1 MEPGQDSQESMGRLR
16 RTLFVSGSLGKGHDV
31 VAEACAAALEP
42 FGVTS
47 KIVDSMKLL
56 GSGSGLGEWVFR
68 TLLSVTAVY
77 DAFHFS
83 QLRDGGRIGR
93 AAENIAIKRMH
104 DNLLTEIEEFRPELV
119 VPVFATGAGA
129 TARIKAETS
138 RSAPPF
144 RSVVIM
150 TDSFA
155 HQMWVHEQTDL
166 FLVTSSAAAES
177 VRRYWPEAVVE
188 VVTAPVR
195 PEFAQVPTQRQARTG
210 LGVPDDAICVLL
222 MSGAWGLGPLDE
234 AAAALAADGVYV
246 LAVAGTNRRMEAKL
260 RSLAASHPEVIAFG
274 YTNQVSTLM
283 SACDVVV
290 TSSGDTCREART
302 LGRGLILIDV
312 VPGHGRE
319 NLMHELELGGATA
332 CLPTAESIAR
342 AVRSF
347 VNDPERSKVAPA
359 IETGVPEAQFVSAL
373 RELGFELVEGGAA

>member
-1 MEPGQDSQESMGRLR
+1 MTEMVVQGPTPQVRLR
-16 RTLFVSGSLGKGHDV
+16 RALFVSGSLGKGHDV

-42 FGVTS
+42 FGVQS
-47 KIVDSMKLL
+47 RIVDSMKLL
-56 GSGSGLGEWVFR
+56 GRGGDLGERVFR
-68 TLLSVTAVY
+68 SLLSVTAVY
-77 DAFHFS
+77 DAFHFT

-93 AAENIAIKRMH
+93 ATERVAISRMH
-104 DNLLTEIEEFRPELV
+104 DNLLAELEEFEPELV

-129 TARIKAETS
+129 TARVKAEMNP
-138 RSAPPF
+138 AVKPF

-155 HQMWVHEQTDL
+155 HQMWVHEETDL

-177 VRRYWPEAVVE
+177 VRRYRPEAVVE

-195 PEFAQVPTQRQARTG
+195 PEFARAPSQRAARAG

-246 LAVAGTNRRMEAKL
+246 LAVAGTNQRMEAKL
-260 RSLAASHPEVIAFG
+260 RALAALRPEVVPFG

-332 CLPTAESIAR
+332 CLPTSESIAR

-347 VNDPERSKVAPA
+347 MNDPERSKVAPA

-373 RELGFELVEGGAA
+373 RELGFELIER

>member
-1 MEPGQDSQESMGRLR
+1 VGRLR

-42 FGVTS
+42 YGVTS

-56 GSGSGLGEWVFR
+56 GNGSSAGEWVFR
-68 TLLSVTAVY
+68 KLLSVTALY

-83 QLRDGGRIGR
+83 QLRDGGRLGV
-93 AAENIAIKRMH
+93 ATENLAINRMH
-104 DNLLTEIEEFRPELV
+104 RNLQAEIEEFRPDLV

-129 TARIKAETS
+129 TARVKNEAS
-138 RSAPPF
+138 GSVAPF

-195 PEFAQVPTQRQARTG
+195 PEFSHAPSQRVAREG
-210 LGVPDDAICVLL
+210 LGVPHDAICVLL

-234 AAAALAADGVYV
+234 AATALALDGVYV
-246 LAVAGTNRRMEAKL
+246 LAVAGTNDRMEAKL
-260 RSLAASHPEVIAFG
+260 RALAAVHPEIIPFG

-332 CLPTAESIAR
+332 CLPTAGSIAR

-359 IETGVPEAQFVSAL
+359 IETGVPEAQFVNAL
-373 RELGFELVEGGAA
+373 RELGFELIEGGGD

>member
-1 MEPGQDSQESMGRLR
+1 MEPGQEALETARRLR

-31 VAEACAAALEP
+31 VAEACAAALQP
-42 FGVTS
+42 FGVES
-47 KIVDSMKLL
+47 RIVDSMKLL
-56 GSGSGLGEWVFR
+56 GSGSGLGERVFR

-83 QLRDGGRIGR
+83 QLRDGGRIGH
-93 AAENIAIKRMH
+93 ATENLAINRMH
-104 DNLLTEIEEFRPELV
+104 RNLLAEIEDFRPELI

-129 TARIKAETS
+129 TARIKAERLKTGMS

-155 HQMWVHEQTDL
+155 HQMWVQEETDL
-166 FLVTSSAAAES
+166 FLVTSNAAAES
-177 VRRYWPEAVVE
+177 VRRYWPEAAVE

-195 PEFAQVPTQRQARTG
+195 PEFAGAPTQRVARASI
-210 LGVPDDAICVLL
+210 GVPEEATCVLL

-234 AAAALAADGVYV
+234 AAAALAADGIYV
-246 LAVAGTNRRMEAKL
+246 LAVAGTNRRMEAKI
-260 RSLAASHPEVIAFG
+260 RNLAEAHPEIIPFG

-319 NLMHELELGGATA
+319 NLMHELELGGSTA
-332 CLPTAESIAR
+332 CLPTAGSIAR

-347 VNDPERSKVAPA
+347 VTDPERSKVAPA
-359 IETGVPEAQFVSAL
+359 IETGLPEAQFVSAL
-373 RELGFELVEGGAA
+373 RTLGFELG